1 MTETAVTASRVF
13 SEDGQ
18 ELAGVALVLEAGK
31 VKHIVPTAS
40 LRSDMELVDLG
51 EGLLA
56 PGLVDLQVNGG
67 GGVLLN
73 DSPTLEGIEAICASH
88 RKCGA
93 ARLLPTLIS
102 SSVEIQ
108 TRAIEAARTAAD
120 KGVPGF
126 AGLHLE
132 GPHLSLARKGI
143 HSGALIRPMEPCD
156 LDLLTKAAKDLPA
169 LMVTVAPETVRPD
182 QVEVLVK
189 AGAVVSLG
197 HTDAPIDHL
206 RPMVEAGVTCVTHL
220 FNAMS
225 QMISRAPGLVGLA
238 LDDGRLSAGLIADG
252 HHADPVSMSVALRAK
267 RGPGKVFLVSDA
279 MHTVGSELEAFELDG
294 RTIYR
299 RDGRLTDADGT
310 LAGADISLLD
320 GVLLGGLSGLFE
332 TAKDA
337 VEAALSWP
345 AELMSIE
352 PPSFRPGYDGPLVFL
367 KDDWSSSVLNV

>member
-18 ELAGVALVLEAGK
+18 ELTGVALVLEADK
-31 VKHIVPTAS
+31 VKHIVLTAS
-40 LRSDMELVDLG
+40 LRPDMELVDLG

-88 RKCGA
+88 RQCGT

-108 TRAIEAARTAAD
+108 TRAIEAARVAAD

-197 HTDAPIDHL
+197 HTDAPIEHL
-206 RPMVEAGVTCVTHL
+206 RPMVEAGATCVTHL

-267 RGPGKVFLVSDA
+267 RGPGKVFWSA
-279 MHTVGSELEAFELDG
+279 TPC
-294 RTIYR
+294 I
-299 RDGRLTDADGT
+299 RLA
-310 LAGADISLLD
+310 ASW
-320 GVLLGGLSGLFE
+320 GLS
-332 TAKDA
+332 
-337 VEAALSWP
+337 SWM
-345 AELMSIE
+345 AGRSTGGM
-352 PPSFRPGYDGPLVFL
+352 GA
-367 KDDWSSSVLNV
+367 